1 MEGKTIFKELII
13 NEKIFADEV
22 RLIAEDG
29 AQLGIKKIDEAR
41 ALAAQAGLD
50 LVCLNSSSSP
60 IVCKIMNY
68 GKYKF
73 DQIKKEKES
82 KKNQKVTELKEI
94 QLSMTIDVH
103 DLEVKAKHGK
113 RFLQE
118 GNKVKVVLRM
128 KGRQQAYANNAI
140 EVCKKFFALIEEFG
154 MIDKQPEIMGK
165 NIIMI
170 VTPKKEK

>member
-1 MEGKTIFKELII
+1 M
-13 NEKIFADEV
+13 
-22 RLIAEDG
+22 IAEDG
-29 AQLGIKKIDEAR
+29 TQLGVKSLAEAR
-41 ALAAQAGLD
+41 EIASSEGLD
-50 LVCLNSSSSP
+50 LVCLNSSSNP

-94 QLSMTIDVH
+94 QLSMTIDDH
-103 DLEVKAKHGK
+103 DLEVKAKHGL
-113 RFLQE
+113 RFLKE
-118 GNKVKVVLRM
+118 GNKIKVVLRM
-128 KGRQQAYANNAI
+128 KGRQQAYSNNAI
-140 EVCKKFFALIEEFG
+140 EVCKKFFTLVEELG

-165 NIIMI
+165 NVIMI